1 MTNIII
7 SAHGGRWS
15 DQKPDLLV
23 PEGSKVVYYVADKGI
38 LDNTDG
44 YQILD
49 NLQNQ
54 KEPGGKV
61 VEEISSPNCTYDYSC
76 WYAKEFPD
84 HCGIYTVGSQ
94 KPPQDL
100 SDYTE
105 DKPLLLSEIL
115 KSYPNCTIYW
125 VCCRGITDRAT
136 SKILRNSPGAF
147 LNPTQW
153 TDAQGG
159 ALVFPEIQAKTSF
172 TVDVADSQ
180 VSEWEKVL
188 NLQSIENG
196 EHEVTIA
203 SIQAAVYI
211 PALLT
216 LASLIAYGLS
226 RGYSVTG
233 KKTGTAIQF
242 EFKPKRQVSYKFSGV
257 YTSSSLNLNDE
268 EDLSLN
274 AILTDNDGNQI
285 GSFHNEED
293 LSLNAILTDN
303 DGNQIG
309 SLQIIREP

>member
-1 MTNIII
+1 MDNIII

-15 DQKPDLLV
+15 DQKPDLLI
-23 PEGSKVVYYVADKGI
+23 PEGSKVVYYVADGGI
-38 LDNTDG
+38 LDNPKG
-44 YQILD
+44 YEILD
-49 NLQNQ
+49 NLQKG
-54 KEPGGKV
+54 KEPGGTV
-61 VEEISSPNCTYDYSC
+61 APEISPPNHTYDYSC
-76 WYAKEFPD
+76 WYATDFAG
-84 HCGIYTVGSQ
+84 HCGIYTVGGR
-94 KPPQDL
+94 KLTQDL
-100 SDYTE
+100 SLNTE

-153 TDAQGG
+153 TDDQGG

-188 NLQSIENG
+188 NLQAIENG

-203 SIQAAVYI
+203 IIQAAVYI
-211 PALLT
+211 PALLA

-257 YTSSSLNLNDE
+257 YTSFSLNLNDE

-274 AILTDNDGNQI
+274 AILTDNDGNKI
-285 GSFHNEED
+285 G
-293 LSLNAILTDN
+293 T
-303 DGNQIG
+303 
-309 SLQIIREP
+309 LQIIREP